1 MTPTPTTP
9 ASRRTAAPFLGKTLR
24 GLAHTL
30 EATLP
35 RVKARADEE
44 AIHDMRVA
52 IRRLRVLLKL
62 SRKVFGRFHTNAVRG
77 ALTLVHRASGALRDE
92 EVLRETLTALHVKDA
107 AFARWLDLRRVR
119 EARLRR
125 TVVAE
130 IDRGALAKPL
140 ALLRAL
146 LILPVP
152 KPIALE
158 PFAFRCAERARKGV
172 EKLRN
177 VPTSDASGL
186 HELRIAYKGLRYTT
200 ELLGPVLPAD
210 VAAHAGP
217 AARFQ
222 KRLGEIHDL
231 DMAAGSILRARTLP
245 PRTRAHVLA
254 ALHQARHLAVQAY
267 LREMHPSQAGA
278 GPVRRGGGGAGKP
291 RGGTRRSP
299 ARARTR

>member
-1 MTPTPTTP
+1 M
-9 ASRRTAAPFLGKTLR
+9 
-24 GLAHTL
+24 
-30 EATLP
+30 
-35 RVKARADEE
+35 
-44 AIHDMRVA
+44 
-52 IRRLRVLLKL
+52 
-62 SRKVFGRFHTNAVRG
+62 
-77 ALTLVHRASGALRDE
+77 RDE
-92 EVLRETLTALHVKDA
+92 EVLRETLSSLHVRDA
-107 AFARWLDLRRVR
+107 TFKRWLDLRRVR
-119 EARLRR
+119 ETRLRR

-130 IDRGALAKPL
+130 IERGALAKPI

-158 PFAFRCAERARKGV
+158 PFALRCAERARKGV

-177 VPTSDASGL
+177 VPTSDGAGL

-210 VAAHAGP
+210 VAAHASP

-231 DMAAGSILRARTLP
+231 DMAVGAIQRARTLP
-245 PRTRAHVLA
+245 PRTRARALA
-254 ALHQARHLAVQAY
+254 ALHEARRLAVQAY

-278 GPVRRGGGGAGKP
+278 GTVNRGGDARGRSGGVRRS
-291 RGGTRRSP
+291 R
-299 ARARTR
+299 ARARSR